1 LSLRDR
7 DLISIQEARHSV
19 ERAHEAQKKFAAFSQ
34 QQVDAVVESCAN
46 AATEAGESLARL
58 AVEETG
64 YGNVPDKITKNR
76 LASVDVPRAIR
87 GMRTVGVIREDREKG
102 IIEIAAPVGVVAAV
116 IPSTN
121 PTSTAIY
128 KTLISLKAQNAIVL
142 SPHPTAMR
150 CICES
155 ASVLRQA
162 ALKMGAPEGLIT
174 CLEHPTMQGT
184 QELMKNRLTG
194 VILAT
199 GGTGLVRAAYSS
211 GRPAYGVGPG
221 NVPALIERT
230 ANVKKAVA
238 DIFAGKTFDYGTI
251 CSSEQAIVTE
261 EAVREQVL
269 EECRK
274 QGAYFLS
281 AGEIDRLGSLVFL
294 GGAHVPNT
302 QVVGRPATTI
312 AEMAGIKVPPSTRV
326 LIAQLD
332 GIGREVPL
340 SAEKLSPIL
349 AFYSAPNLAAAI
361 DICVR
366 LLEHGGAGHTASIHS
381 QSEAAVKQ
389 YGLAVP
395 AFRIAVNTSSVHG
408 SIGYSTNL
416 FPAMTLGCG
425 SPGGNITSD
434 NIGPQHLMNVKR
446 VAWES
451 RPIEHRTIPA
461 DQRLAAMSIP
471 AQKSTAAGAAFSAV
485 AAGSGFVG
493 APSFAPSAKGGDF
506 APSSP
511 WPTSGSASAAAS
523 SGAPSFAPSAKSGD
537 FAPSSPWPTSGSVS
551 AAASSILSSAMGSA
565 SDLRQGTPFYP
576 EARRAAVPKT
586 EGGIGALAPEA
597 IRLKSTLSP
606 VVAAA
611 AAAAPVPDRQT
622 IARIVEQVFTA
633 RGIPRRGSPTEAAP
647 EVRQGAAFYPETRRL
662 ALSPEGATVP
672 KSDARTLGG
681 RSFSSDIQA
690 EKKEG
695 ASAPEAPPPK
705 SAPIPG
711 AAPAASSHPLPPPIE
726 VAEFLSEND
735 VRMALTHNR
744 KLYIGP
750 KTILTPS
757 ARDLGGEHDIFI
769 LTDIIP
775 AAKKRRS

>member
-7 DLISIQEARHSV
+7 DLISIQEARHAV

-34 QQVDAVVESCAN
+34 QQVDAVVEACAN
-46 AATEAGESLARL
+46 AATEAGESLGRL

-64 YGNVPDKITKNR
+64 YGNVADKITKNR
-76 LASVDVPRAIR
+76 LASVNVPRAIR
-87 GMRTVGVIREDREKG
+87 GMRTVGVIREEREKG
-102 IIEIAAPVGVVAAV
+102 IIEIAASVGVVAAV

-121 PTSTAIY
+121 PTSTTIY
-128 KTLISLKAQNAIVL
+128 KTLIALKAQNAIVL

-155 ASVLRQA
+155 ASVLNRA

-230 ANVKKAVA
+230 ANLEKAVA

-251 CSSEQAIVTE
+251 CSSEQAIIAE

-269 EECRK
+269 DQCRK

-281 AGEIDRLGSLVFL
+281 ADEIVRLGLLVFL

-312 AEMAGIKVPPSTRV
+312 AEMAGIKVPPATRV
-326 LIAQLD
+326 LIAQLE
-332 GIGREVPL
+332 GIGRDVPL

-349 AFYSAPNLAAAI
+349 AFYSAPNLAASI
-361 DICVR
+361 EICVR
-366 LLEHGGAGHTASIHS
+366 LLNHGGAGHTASIHS

-461 DQRLAAMSIP
+461 DQRLVAMPVPAPAARAAAAAAS
-471 AQKSTAAGAAFSAV
+471 AASTATSSAGFAS
-485 AAGSGFVG
+485 
-493 APSFAPSAKGGDF
+493 APSFASSAKGGASATPPGEATSPAQRQ
-506 APSSP
+506 AP
-511 WPTSGSASAAAS
+511 AFHLEERSAAAPNS
-523 SGAPSFAPSAKSGD
+523 S
-537 FAPSSPWPTSGSVS
+537 SSS
-551 AAASSILSSAMGSA
+551 
-565 SDLRQGTPFYP
+565 R
-576 EARRAAVPKT
+576 
-586 EGGIGALAPEA
+586 ALAPEGTGFKPA
-597 IRLKSTLSP
+597 LSP
-606 VVAAA
+606 AVAAA
-611 AAAAPVPDRQT
+611 AAAASVPDRQT
-622 IARIVEQVFTA
+622 IARIVEQVFTV
-633 RGIPRRGSPTEAAP
+633 RGIPRRSSA
-647 EVRQGAAFYPETRRL
+647 
-662 ALSPEGATVP
+662 VP
-672 KSDARTLGG
+672 
-681 RSFSSDIQA
+681 
-690 EKKEG
+690 
-695 ASAPEAPPPK
+695 
-705 SAPIPG
+705 
-711 AAPAASSHPLPPPIE
+711 APAPAVQTKPASSGAGAVLDALVIPSVVVRAPSPAPSAKSGDFAAHPLPPPVE

-735 VRMALTHNR
+735 VRMALTRNR

-769 LTDIIP
+769 MTDIIP
-775 AAKKRRS
+775 APKKRRSES

>member
-7 DLISIQEARHSV
+7 DLISIQEARYAV

-34 QQVDAVVESCAN
+34 QQVDAVVEACAN

-76 LASVDVPRAIR
+76 LASIDVPRAIR
-87 GMRTVGVIREDREKG
+87 NMRTVGIIREDREKG
-102 IIEIAAPVGVVAAV
+102 IVEIAAPVGVVAAV

-128 KTLISLKAQNAIVL
+128 KTLISLKAQNSIVL

-155 ASVLRQA
+155 AAVLRQA
-162 ALKMGAPEGLIT
+162 ALKMGAPEGLVT

-261 EAVREQVL
+261 EAIREQVL

-274 QGAYFLS
+274 QDAYFLS
-281 AGEIDRLGSLVFL
+281 AEEIARLGALVFL

-332 GIGREVPL
+332 GIGRDVPL

-349 AFYSAPNLAAAI
+349 AFYSAPNLSAAI
-361 DICVR
+361 GICVR

-451 RPIEHRTIPA
+451 RPVEHRTIPA
-461 DQRLAAMSIP
+461 DQRLAAMSVP
-471 AQKSTAAGAAFSAV
+471 VQKSAAASAGAAAATSSGFSA
-485 AAGSGFVG
+485 SGFSGRDLSGIGSSVPG
-493 APSFAPSAKGGDF
+493 APSFASSAKGGDVD
-506 APSSP
+506 
-511 WPTSGSASAAAS
+511 SG
-523 SGAPSFAPSAKSGD
+523 
-537 FAPSSPWPTSGSVS
+537 V
-551 AAASSILSSAMGSA
+551 
-565 SDLRQGTPFYP
+565 RQGT
-576 EARRAAVPKT
+576 ALAVPKVST
-586 EGGIGALAPEA
+586 APGASAPEA
-597 IRLKSTLSP
+597 IALKATLSP
-606 VVAAA
+606 IVAAA
-611 AAAAPVPDRQT
+611 AALAPVPDRQT

-633 RGIPRRGSPTEAAP
+633 RGIPRRGNPSAPSPEAAQSTTSVP
-647 EVRQGAAFYPETRRL
+647 RN
-662 ALSPEGATVP
+662 SP
-672 KSDARTLGG
+672 L
-681 RSFSSDIQA
+681 
-690 EKKEG
+690 
-695 ASAPEAPPPK
+695 EAPAPK
-705 SAPIPG
+705 PAPIPI
-711 AAPAASSHPLPPPIE
+711 APPLTPHPLPPPVE

-735 VRMALTHNR
+735 VRMALTRNR

-757 ARDLGGEHDIFI
+757 ARDLGNEHEIFVM
-769 LTDIIP
+769 TDIVP
-775 AAKKRRS
+775 APKKRRFE

>member
-1 LSLRDR
+1 M
-7 DLISIQEARHSV
+7 
-19 ERAHEAQKKFAAFSQ
+19 
-34 QQVDAVVESCAN
+34 
-46 AATEAGESLARL
+46 
-58 AVEETG
+58 EETG

-76 LASVDVPRAIR
+76 LASIDVPRAIR
-87 GMRTVGVIREDREKG
+87 GMSTVGIIREDREKG
-102 IIEIAAPVGVVAAV
+102 IIEIAAPVGVVAAM

-150 CICES
+150 CICE
-155 ASVLRQA
+155 AAAVLRRA
-162 ALKMGAPEGLIT
+162 ALKMGAPEGLII

-184 QELMKNRLTG
+184 QELMKHRLTG

-211 GRPAYGVGPG
+211 GHPAYGVGPG

-261 EAVREQVL
+261 EAIREQVL

-274 QGAYFLS
+274 QDAYFLS
-281 AGEIDRLGSLVFL
+281 AEEITRLGALVFL

-302 QVVGRPATTI
+302 QIVGRPATAI
-312 AEMAGIKVPPSTRV
+312 AEMAGIKVPPTTRV

-332 GIGREVPL
+332 GSRPRL
-340 SAEKLSPIL
+340 SALRRKAFADSCIL
-349 AFYSAPNLAAAI
+349 FRAESRRRASVSASA
-361 DICVR
+361 CC
-366 LLEHGGAGHTASIHS
+366 EHGGAGHTASIHS

-395 AFRIAVNTSSVHG
+395 AFRVAVNTSSVHG

-461 DQRLAAMSIP
+461 DQRLIALHVPM
-471 AQKSTAAGAAFSAV
+471 QKSAAASAGASATPTSSGSPAPGFSGAV
-485 AAGSGFVG
+485 GFSG
-493 APSFAPSAKGGDF
+493 APSFASSAKGGDF
-506 APSSP
+506 D
-511 WPTSGSASAAAS
+511 SG
-523 SGAPSFAPSAKSGD
+523 
-537 FAPSSPWPTSGSVS
+537 V
-551 AAASSILSSAMGSA
+551 
-565 SDLRQGTPFYP
+565 RQGTAFHS
-576 EARRAAVPKT
+576 EET
-586 EGGIGALAPEA
+586 
-597 IRLKSTLSP
+597 RLKSTLSP
-606 VVAAA
+606 IVAAA
-611 AAAAPVPDRQT
+611 AALAPVPDRQT

-633 RGIPRRGSPTEAAP
+633 RGIPRRSSLTAAP
-647 EVRQGAAFYPETRRL
+647 KSENLADAGVLAGAPSFAPSAKGGDFASDLRQGTASA
-662 ALSPEGATVP
+662 VP
-672 KSDARTLGG
+672 KEDS
-681 RSFSSDIQA
+681 
-690 EKKEG
+690 EKG
-695 ASAPEAPPPK
+695 APAPEALPPK
-705 SAPIPG
+705 
-711 AAPAASSHPLPPPIE
+711 PALTPSSVPHPLPPPIE

-735 VRMALTHNR
+735 VRMALTRNR

-757 ARDLGGEHDIFI
+757 ARDLGNEHEIFI
-769 LTDIIP
+769 ITDIVP
-775 AAKKRRS
+775 ATKKRYSES

>member
-7 DLISIQEARHSV
+7 DLISIQEARHAV

-34 QQVDAVVESCAN
+34 QQVDAVVEACAN

-76 LASVDVPRAIR
+76 LASIDVPRAIR

-162 ALKMGAPEGLIT
+162 ALKMGAPEGLII
-174 CLEHPTMQGT
+174 CLEHSTMQGT

-230 ANVKKAVA
+230 ADVKKAVA

-251 CSSEQAIVTE
+251 CSSEQAIITE
-261 EAVREQVL
+261 EAIREQVL

-274 QGAYFLS
+274 QDAYFLS
-281 AGEIDRLGSLVFL
+281 VDEIDRLGALVFL

-312 AEMAGIKVPPSTRV
+312 AEMAGIKVPSSTRV

-332 GIGREVPL
+332 GIGRDVPL

-349 AFYSAPNLAAAI
+349 AFYSAPNLGASIA
-361 DICVR
+361 ICVR
-366 LLEHGGAGHTASIHS
+366 LLHHGGAGHTASIHS

-451 RPIEHRTIPA
+451 RPIEHRTVPA
-461 DQRLAAMSIP
+461 DQRLVAMPVGIPSREPRGTAAVSVGTVGAALRAARVSPTEIAP
-471 AQKSTAAGAAFSAV
+471 PVPTAAGFSSDTPANKR
-485 AAGSGFVG
+485 AG
-493 APSFAPSAKGGDF
+493 
-506 APSSP
+506 
-511 WPTSGSASAAAS
+511 ASAPAETKFKARL
-523 SGAPSFAPSAKSGD
+523 
-537 FAPSSPWPTSGSVS
+537 SP
-551 AAASSILSSAMGSA
+551 AL
-565 SDLRQGTPFYP
+565 
-576 EARRAAVPKT
+576 AAV
-586 EGGIGALAPEA
+586 
-597 IRLKSTLSP
+597 
-606 VVAAA
+606 

-622 IARIVEQVFTA
+622 IAHIVEQVFTA
-633 RGIPRRGSPTEAAP
+633 RGIPRRSASPSTSSPSSVLSGAGVPSFAP
-647 EVRQGAAFYPETRRL
+647 SGKGGDV
-662 ALSPEGATVP
+662 ALSHAAASAVP
-672 KSDARTLGG
+672 KSSAAAVD
-681 RSFSSDIQA
+681 SSS
-690 EKKEG
+690 KPSPG
-695 ASAPEAPPPK
+695 PASRVPAPPP
-705 SAPIPG
+705 I
-711 AAPAASSHPLPPPIE
+711 HPLPPPIE

-735 VRMALTHNR
+735 VRQALTRNR

-757 ARDLGGEHDIFI
+757 ARDLGGEHDVFI
-769 LTDIIP
+769 VTDVVP
-775 AAKKRRS
+775 APQKRRSES

>member
-7 DLISIQEARHSV
+7 DLISIQEARYAV

-34 QQVDAVVESCAN
+34 QQVDAVVEACAN
-46 AATEAGESLARL
+46 AATEASESLARL

-76 LASVDVPRAIR
+76 LASIDVPRAIR
-87 GMRTVGVIREDREKG
+87 NMRTVGIIREDREKG

-155 ASVLRQA
+155 AAVLRHA

-230 ANVKKAVA
+230 ANAKKAVA

-261 EAVREQVL
+261 EAIREQVL

-274 QGAYFLS
+274 QDAYFLS
-281 AGEIDRLGSLVFL
+281 ADEIARLGSLVFL

-326 LIAQLD
+326 LVARLD
-332 GIGREVPL
+332 GIGRDVPL

-349 AFYSAPNLAAAI
+349 AFYSAPNLSAAI
-361 DICVR
+361 GICVR

-451 RPIEHRTIPA
+451 RPVEHRTIPA
-461 DQRLAAMSIP
+461 DQRLVAMSVP
-471 AQKSTAAGAAFSAV
+471 VQKSAAASAGASAAASSVFST
-485 AAGSGFVG
+485 SGFSGRDLSGVGSSVAG
-493 APSFAPSAKGGDF
+493 APSFASSAKGGDF
-506 APSSP
+506 E
-511 WPTSGSASAAAS
+511 
-523 SGAPSFAPSAKSGD
+523 
-537 FAPSSPWPTSGSVS
+537 
-551 AAASSILSSAMGSA
+551 
-565 SDLRQGTPFYP
+565 SDVRQGT
-576 EARRAAVPKT
+576 ASAVPKAST
-586 EGGIGALAPEA
+586 NPGALAPEA
-597 IRLKSTLSP
+597 ITLKATLSP
-606 VVAAA
+606 IVAAA
-611 AAAAPVPDRQT
+611 AALAPVPDRQT

-633 RGIPRRGSPTEAAP
+633 RGIPRRGGSTVASPDI
-647 EVRQGAAFYPETRRL
+647 RQGTAVVL
-662 ALSPEGATVP
+662 P
-672 KSDARTLGG
+672 KPD
-681 RSFSSDIQA
+681 A
-690 EKKEG
+690 EKVT
-695 ASAPEAPPPK
+695 SAPETSPK
-705 SAPIPG
+705 PAPIPT
-711 AAPAASSHPLPPPIE
+711 AAPPTPHPLPPPVE

-735 VRMALTHNR
+735 VRMALNRNR

-757 ARDLGGEHDIFI
+757 ARDLGNEHDIFI
-769 LTDIIP
+769 MTDIVLTP
-775 AAKKRRS
+775 KKRHSES

>member
-7 DLISIQEARHSV
+7 DLISIQEARYAV

-34 QQVDAVVESCAN
+34 QQVDAVVEACAN

-76 LASVDVPRAIR
+76 LASIDVPRAIR
-87 GMRTVGVIREDREKG
+87 AMRTVGIIREDREKG

-155 ASVLRQA
+155 AAVLRQA

-261 EAVREQVL
+261 EAIREQVL

-274 QGAYFLS
+274 QDAYFLS
-281 AGEIDRLGSLVFL
+281 ADEIARLGSLVFL
-294 GGAHVPNT
+294 GGARVPNT

-312 AEMAGIKVPPSTRV
+312 AEMAGIKVPSSTRV
-326 LIAQLD
+326 LIAKLD
-332 GIGREVPL
+332 GIGRDVPL

-349 AFYSAPNLAAAI
+349 AFYSAPNLSAAI
-361 DICVR
+361 EICVR

-381 QSEAAVKQ
+381 QSETAVKQ

-461 DQRLAAMSIP
+461 DQRLKAMPVPIQKSAAAGTVGAALRAARASPTEIAPP
-471 AQKSTAAGAAFSAV
+471 ASTAA
-485 AAGSGFVG
+485 SGQ
-493 APSFAPSAKGGDF
+493 SFASSAKGGDV
-506 APSSP
+506 
-511 WPTSGSASAAAS
+511 
-523 SGAPSFAPSAKSGD
+523 D
-537 FAPSSPWPTSGSVS
+537 
-551 AAASSILSSAMGSA
+551 
-565 SDLRQGTPFYP
+565 SDIRQGT
-576 EARRAAVPKT
+576 ASAVPKAST
-586 EGGIGALAPEA
+586 GPGALAPEA
-597 IRLKSTLSP
+597 ISSKATLSP
-606 VVAAA
+606 IVAAA
-611 AAAAPVPDRQT
+611 AALAPVPDRRT

-633 RGIPRRGSPTEAAP
+633 RGIPRRGGSTVAGTP
-647 EVRQGAAFYPETRRL
+647 
-662 ALSPEGATVP
+662 VP
-672 KSDARTLGG
+672 KSEPDKVT
-681 RSFSSDIQA
+681 
-690 EKKEG
+690 
-695 ASAPEAPPPK
+695 SAPEALTPK
-705 SAPIPG
+705 PAPIPT
-711 AAPAASSHPLPPPIE
+711 APPPSHIHSPHPSKSPNSSAKTTSAWPSPAIANSTSAPKQSSLPPPAI
-726 VAEFLSEND
+726 
-735 VRMALTHNR
+735 
-744 KLYIGP
+744 
-750 KTILTPS
+750 
-757 ARDLGGEHDIFI
+757 
-769 LTDIIP
+769 
-775 AAKKRRS
+775 

>member
-1 LSLRDR
+1 MSLRDR
-7 DLISIQEARHSV
+7 DLISIQEARHAV

-34 QQVDAVVESCAN
+34 QQVDAVVEACAN

-155 ASVLRQA
+155 AAVMRQA
-162 ALKMGAPEGLIT
+162 ALKMGAPEGLIA
-174 CLEHPTMQGT
+174 CLAHPTMQGT
-184 QELMKNRLTG
+184 QELMKNQLTG

-269 EECRK
+269 DECRK

-281 AGEIDRLGSLVFL
+281 PGEIARLGALVFL

-332 GIGREVPL
+332 GIGRDVPL

-349 AFYSAPNLAAAI
+349 AFYSAPNLAAAL

-381 QSEAAVKQ
+381 QSETAVKQ

-451 RPIEHRTIPA
+451 RPIEHRTVPA
-461 DQRLAAMSIP
+461 DQRLAAMSVP
-471 AQKSTAAGAAFSAV
+471 VQKSAAAGA
-485 AAGSGFVG
+485 GF
-493 APSFAPSAKGGDF
+493 
-506 APSSP
+506 
-511 WPTSGSASAAAS
+511 
-523 SGAPSFAPSAKSGD
+523 SGAPSFAPSAKVGD
-537 FAPSSPWPTSGSVS
+537 LAGAPSSAPS
-551 AAASSILSSAMGSA
+551 AKGGDFD
-565 SDLRQGTPFYP
+565 SDVRQGT
-576 EARRAAVPKT
+576 ASAVPKASSSP
-586 EGGIGALAPEA
+586 GASAPEA
-597 IRLKSTLSP
+597 ITLKATLSP
-606 VVAAA
+606 IVAAA
-611 AAAAPVPDRQT
+611 AALAPVPDRQT

-633 RGIPRRGSPTEAAP
+633 RGIPRRSSSTTGSP
-647 EVRQGAAFYPETRRL
+647 EVRQGTAFYPEARKL
-662 ALSPEGATVP
+662 ALSPEGAAVP
-672 KSDARTLGG
+672 KPDAPPG
-681 RSFSSDIQA
+681 
-690 EKKEG
+690 
-695 ASAPEAPPPK
+695 APPPK

-711 AAPAASSHPLPPPIE
+711 TAPAATIHPLPPPIE

-769 LTDIIP
+769 VTDMIP
-775 AAKKRRS
+775 APKKRRSES